1 MIDTIAAAEEHVRRR
16 DEILRRVRELLI
28 RDLKVKREP
37 DTIDPD
43 TPLFATG
50 LGLDSVDA
58 VELVICLQR
67 EFNLYLADDQ
77 EVVRKTRTVN
87 SIIDCV
93 LACAEVAHAG

>member
-1 MIDTIAAAEEHVRRR
+1 MIDTIAAARDHVQRR
-16 DEILRRVRELLI
+16 EAALRKVREILI

-37 DTIDPD
+37 DAIDPD

-58 VELVICLQR
+58 VELVICLER
-67 EFNLYLADDQ
+67 EFNVYLADDE
-77 EVVRKTRTVN
+77 EVVRKTRTLN

-93 LACAEVAHAG
+93 LAETEVAHAG

>member
-1 MIDTIAAAEEHVRRR
+1 MIDTIAAAQDHVRRR
-16 DEILRRVRELLI
+16 EEILRKVREILI

-37 DTIDPD
+37 DVIDPD

-67 EFNLYLADDQ
+67 EFNVYLADDV

-87 SIIDCV
+87 SIIDSV
-93 LACAEVAHAG
+93 LAEAGHVG